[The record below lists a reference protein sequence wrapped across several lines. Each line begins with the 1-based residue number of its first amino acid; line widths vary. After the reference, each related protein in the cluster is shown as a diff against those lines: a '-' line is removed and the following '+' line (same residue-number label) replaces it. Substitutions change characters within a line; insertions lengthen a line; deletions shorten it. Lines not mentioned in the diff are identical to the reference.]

1 MLEASKVTVRARTV
15 EVSTV
20 PYGALAVPDGR
31 RRGERHRADT
41 LHYACHSIFPALSAS
56 AITKSAFARQS
67 LSISVLRLCGT
78 MDAPRASQRS
88 CAPRL
93 QMKEPRRTAVDIC
106 LYNVA
111 ALFRV
116 DERAFSPLA
125 IPSISQPSSFDGGKF
140 SSAQI
145 CETKPL
151 FGRTSGGGSC

>member
-31 RRGERHRADT
+31 RRGERHRADA

-93 QMKEPRRTAVDIC
+93 QMKEPRRAAVDIMFGAT
-106 LYNVA
+106 YNVA

-140 SSAQI
+140 S
-145 CETKPL
+145 
-151 FGRTSGGGSC
+151 